1 MNINPEHQPEF
12 NLDAETAMEMCMDA
26 LYEMVINPAMKNDS
40 LNEEDEMML
49 GAIGLALKT
58 IAEKASAYERLQ
70 KVSQEKNH
78 FNN

>member
-12 NLDAETAMEMCMDA
+12 NLDAETAMTMCMDA
-26 LYEMVINPAMKNDS
+26 LYEMLIDPAMKNNS

-58 IAEKASAYERLQ
+58 IAEKASAYEELQ
-70 KVSQEKNH
+70 GKAGENNH
-78 FNN
+78 YNN

>member
-12 NLDAETAMEMCMDA
+12 NLDAETAMTMCMDA
-26 LYEMVINPAMKNDS
+26 LYEMLIDPAMKNNS

-58 IAEKASAYERLQ
+58 IAEKASAYEELQ
-70 KVSQEKNH
+70 GKAGKNNH
-78 FNN
+78 YNN

>member
-26 LYEMVINPAMKNDS
+26 LYEMVIDPAMNSDS
-40 LNEEDEMML
+40 LSEDNQMML
-49 GAIGLALKT
+49 GVIGMTLKH
-58 IAEKASAYERLQ
+58 IAQKASAYEKLQ
-70 KVSQEKNH
+70 QASQEKNH